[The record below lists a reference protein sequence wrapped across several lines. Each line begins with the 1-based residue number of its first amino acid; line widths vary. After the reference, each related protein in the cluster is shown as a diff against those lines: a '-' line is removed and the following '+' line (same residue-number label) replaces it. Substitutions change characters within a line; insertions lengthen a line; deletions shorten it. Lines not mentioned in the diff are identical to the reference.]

1 MKFFNWVV
9 VAPAIMF
16 GIYVVAIDVF
26 GSPEGFADIYSPMSE
41 LQVYIDQRLAPTSK
55 H

>member
-1 MKFFNWVV
+1 MKFFKWVV
-9 VAPAIMF
+9 VAAAIVF